1 MIMQALV
8 KAIRATDA
16 GLRIVAALCLASLL
30 ILMLAQVVLR
40 YTAIGVPAFTEEIA
54 RYAMVW
60 MALFSAAVAVREGSH
75 IRIDF
80 VPLALGAMAAPVGRA
95 LEFLLD
101 AVTLG
106 ICLVILWQGLDI
118 VSFATMQRSEGL
130 RIPMSWPYTAMPV
143 AFGFAALFAMARLVL
158 PEVRK

>member
-1 MIMQALV
+1 M
-8 KAIRATDA
+8 
-16 GLRIVAALCLASLL
+16 
-30 ILMLAQVVLR
+30 
-40 YTAIGVPAFTEEIA
+40 
-54 RYAMVW
+54 
-60 MALFSAAVAVREGSH
+60 
-75 IRIDF
+75 
-80 VPLALGAMAAPVGRA
+80 
-95 LEFLLD
+95 
-101 AVTLG
+101 TLG